1 MGRAENRAEALA
13 RYNPNAVGQQNG
25 QLFGLPFAT
34 EDCDLVVL
42 PVEWEATVSYGAGTA
57 AAPANILAAS
67 PQLDLFLEDGNAEW
81 KRGIGWWPALDIEK
95 LAGKTR
101 KRAEKIIRQLEE
113 GKAAEPKAYEKVNAD
128 CAELL
133 DAVTNACVVALDNHQ
148 IVGLLGGDHSTPYG
162 LIRALA
168 ARHDEFGILQVD
180 AHCDL
185 RKAYEGFRYSHAS
198 VMYNVMEDLPQVSQL
213 VQVGIR
219 DWCEE
224 EYEYTRLHPNRIQVF
239 SDYQLR
245 KAGMQ
250 GTPWASQ
257 TDEILQRLPRKVY
270 ISFDI
275 DGLEPSQCPSTG
287 TPVPGGLRWEEA
299 LYLIE
304 ALARS
309 GRQIIGFDL
318 VEVGSA
324 TEWDAVVGA
333 RLLYQLA
340 ARTLQT
346 QVVTR

>member
-1 MGRAENRAEALA
+1 MGKVENRAEALA
-13 RYNPNAVGQQNG
+13 RYNPSAVGQQNG

-57 AAPANILAAS
+57 AAPQNILAAS
-67 PQLDLFLEDGNAEW
+67 PQLDLFLEDGNTEW
-81 KRGIGWWPALDIEK
+81 KRGIGWWPALHLGIQAE
-95 LAGKTR
+95 KTR
-101 KRAEKIIRQLEE
+101 KRAEKIIRRLEA
-113 GKAAEPKAYEKVNAD
+113 GKAVEAKDYAKVNAE
-128 CAELL
+128 CAEML
-133 DAVTNACVVALDNHQ
+133 DAITQSCSQALDTGKL
-148 IVGLLGGDHSTPYG
+148 VALLGGDHSTPYG

-168 ARHDEFGILQVD
+168 ARHEEFGILQVD

-185 RKAYEGFRYSHAS
+185 RQAYEGFHYSHAS
-198 VMYNVMEDLPQVSQL
+198 VMFNVLEDLPQVRQL

-224 EYEYTRLHPNRIQVF
+224 EQAYTHTHAERIQVY
-239 SDYQLR
+239 SDYRLR
-245 KAGMQ
+245 RAGLEGKTWSTQ
-250 GTPWASQ
+250 VA
-257 TDEILQRLPRKVY
+257 EILQYLPQKVY

-275 DGLEPSQCPSTG
+275 DGLEPSLCPSTG

-304 ALARS
+304 ALAQS

-346 QVVTR
+346 QP